1 MDETIKAIIV
11 DDESEARDLLTAL
24 LEDYENISVTAQL
37 SGVDEAIA
45 FISLNPPDLIFLDI
59 QMPKKNGFEL
69 AVALRNL
76 NIKSHIVFVTAYDQY
91 AIQAVKHAAF
101 DYLLKPINEEELQET
116 ITRFMATKPKT
127 GIGDKIDNLLLIIND
142 NFRKKRFNTR
152 SGFVMLNFS
161 DILYIDA
168 DGNYSKIYLINGTQE
183 IVTQSLGQM
192 EEELPQT
199 NFFRINRS
207 IIINI
212 KYLIRVNR
220 RNKTCVIS
228 FGEKNIEFPIPA
240 DQIKLLELINY

>member
-1 MDETIKAIIV
+1 MEDTIKAIIV
-11 DDESEARDLLTAL
+11 DDESEARDLLSAL

-37 SGVDEAIA
+37 SSVDEAIA
-45 FISLNPPDLIFLDI
+45 FILSNPPDLIFLDI

-69 AVALRNL
+69 AVALHKM
-76 NIKSHIVFVTAYDQY
+76 NISSHIIFVTAYDQY

-101 DYLLKPINEEELQET
+101 DYLLKPINEEELKDT
-116 ITRFMATKPKT
+116 ITRFKAAKPKI
-127 GIGDKIDNLLLIIND
+127 GIDDKIDNLLVVIND

-152 SGFVMLNFS
+152 SGFIMLNFS
-161 DILYIDA
+161 DIFYIDA
-168 DGNYSKIYLINGTQE
+168 DGNYSKIYLINGTRE

-220 RNKTCVIS
+220 KNRTCVIS
-228 FGEKNIEFPIPA
+228 FEEKNIEFPIPA
-240 DQIKLLELINY
+240 DQIKLLESINY

>member
-1 MDETIKAIIV
+1 MDDTIKAIIV
-11 DDESEARDLLTAL
+11 DDESEARELLTAL
-24 LEDYENISVTAQL
+24 LEDYENITVTAQL

-45 FISLNPPDLIFLDI
+45 FILLNPPDLIFLDI

-76 NIKSHIVFVTAYDQY
+76 NIKSHIIFVTAYDQY

-127 GIGDKIDNLLLIIND
+127 GIGDKIDNLLVVIND

-152 SGFVMLNFS
+152 SGFVMLNLS
-161 DILYIDA
+161 DILYVDA
-168 DGNYSKIYLINGTQE
+168 DGNYSKIYLSNNTQE

-192 EEELPQT
+192 EEELPPT

-212 KYLIRVNR
+212 KYLTRVNR
-220 RNKTCVIS
+220 RNRTCVIS

-240 DQIKLLELINY
+240 EQIKLLESIDY